1 MKAAI
6 EIRNL
11 GKEYKLAAS
20 QPYVAVRDIIAGTAK
35 NLFRSYQHRDFL
47 QHG

>member
-1 MKAAI
+1 MKPAI

-20 QPYVAVRDIIAGTAK
+20 QPYVALRDVIAGSLK
-35 NLFRSYQHRDFL
+35 KFLRSEKRSK
-47 QHG
+47 